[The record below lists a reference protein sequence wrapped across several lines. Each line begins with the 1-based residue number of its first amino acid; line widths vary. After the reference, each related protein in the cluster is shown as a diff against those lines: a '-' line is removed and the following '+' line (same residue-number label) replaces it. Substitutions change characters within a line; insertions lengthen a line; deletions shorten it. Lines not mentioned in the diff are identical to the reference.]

1 MKIYLIR
8 HGETDWNH
16 LMRFQGRENVPL
28 NEEGIRQAKACGH
41 ALSGCKIQAVYTSPL
56 IRARRTGE
64 IIAACS
70 KLPETSVFELPELI
84 ERDMGIYSG
93 KYMKSQ
99 AEFFAISA
107 SPDSEGM
114 EPFSEVL
121 KRMKQA
127 LQSIAR
133 SGLESAAAVSHG
145 AAINVLLAGL
155 SAFEM
160 GTGKTK
166 LLNGGISI
174 IEGNRQRGFHI
185 TACNLPPSH
194 KIQ

>member
-41 ALSGCKIQAVYTSPL
+41 TLSGCKIQAVYTSPL

-70 KLPETSVFELPELI
+70 KLPEASVFELPELI

-114 EPFSEVL
+114 EPFSQVL
-121 KRMKQA
+121 KQT
-127 LQSIAR
+127 IAR
-133 SGLESAAAVSHG
+133 SGLGSAAAVSHG
-145 AAINVLLAGL
+145 AAINVLLSDL
-155 SAFEM
+155 SGGQA

-166 LLNGGISI
+166 LYNGGITI
-174 IEGNRQRGFHI
+174 LTGNLEEGFRI
-185 TACNLPPSH
+185 AACNLPPDSTLL
-194 KIQ
+194 